1 MRKRN
6 TKICYQTSLK
16 GSSFLQEENR
26 YLFEEA
32 HAARTD
38 SPSSERIEGL
48 CVVCVDKGWRSYAI
62 GGKVVI

>member
-26 YLFEEA
+26 YLFEEGD
-32 HAARTD
+32 AASTD

-48 CVVCVDKGWRSYAI
+48 CVLIRV
-62 GGKVVI
+62 GGAMPLVEKW